1 MNWDETVDLFLK
13 GKEAWN
19 AWAEDMLAKRKTLEA
34 DGRWAAEKDYLGSLE
49 PKNAAFVQVP
59 LSATL
64 IFLFLLAVKNRFKI
78 K

>member
-1 MNWDETVDLFLK
+1 M
-13 GKEAWN
+13 
-19 AWAEDMLAKRKTLEA
+19 
-34 DGRWAAEKDYLGSLE
+34 E
-49 PKNAAFVQVP
+49 PRFVQVP